1 MTIHLR
7 VCGICQIS
15 FVAAGKVTIASFHSS
30 FQILEDKGQEGPRVL
45 YFIFQTLPR
54 IVIFVASTET
64 RPSREHPVQD
74 YLTFSANVY
83 LSVSVRWPRTHLST
97 ARGVTPNAIELR
109 ATNVCHAYVDC
120 VTSVS
125 LSSGSAPSSAA
136 TRRSV
141 QTEVI
146 GVKCQ
151 RNGRSRKLRLIARS
165 SCVQMFDALTHESIF
180 LYMKLACNMF

>member
-1 MTIHLR
+1 MRLR
-7 VCGICQIS
+7 DCQIS
-15 FVAAGKVTIASFHSS
+15 FVAARKVTIRFIHSLK
-30 FQILEDKGQEGPRVL
+30 ILEDNNAETREAACFVL
-45 YFIFQTLPR
+45 YISQTLPR
-54 IVIFVASTET
+54 HRNIRLAPTET

-83 LSVSVRWPRTHLST
+83 LSVRWPRTHLST
-97 ARGVTPNAIELR
+97 ARGVTPSAIELR

-125 LSSGSAPSSAA
+125 LVGPVFTA

-151 RNGRSRKLRLIARS
+151 KNRDVPGN
-165 SCVQMFDALTHESIF
+165 CD
-180 LYMKLACNMF
+180 